1 MSPVTAREKKLASE
15 TSYHSCKCFS
25 EHFIANKMKKTK
37 ILMNKPVYVGQAVLP
52 CSKTLMYEF
61 WYDYLNP
68 KYGDQVKLCY
78 MNIDNF
84 IFKVERDGFYK
95 DTLPDFNKR
104 YDTFK
109 IDKKLNRCI
118 PIGVN
123 PKVIGMLKDELNG
136 RVMSE
141 FFALDS
147 KLYAFQ
153 DIDNDE
159 EKKAKGAKKCVI
171 KKVLNFSHYTDAL
184 LLNKTIRSTQQRFEN
199 HYHVITTEEIN
210 KIA

>member
-1 MSPVTAREKKLASE
+1 M
-15 TSYHSCKCFS
+15 F
-25 EHFIANKMKKTK
+25 
-37 ILMNKPVYVGQAVLP
+37 
-52 CSKTLMYEF
+52 
-61 WYDYLNP
+61 
-68 KYGDQVKLCY
+68 
-78 MNIDNF
+78 
-84 IFKVERDGFYK
+84 
-95 DTLPDFNKR
+95 
-104 YDTFK
+104 
-109 IDKKLNRCI
+109 
-118 PIGVN
+118 
-123 PKVIGMLKDELNG
+123 KDELNG